1 MHRLILPL
9 AVLLAPALPAL
20 PALAQTPAGNGA
32 ESPAGNGAQARGE
45 SASGADARLRALYEE
60 DHAWVTADRRRILTA
75 DGRSEAGPRLPSATA
90 QAEARRADHARD
102 MLARLD
108 AIPAARLSDAE
119 AVNAAVFRAILEGR
133 IGEADYRGFEMP
145 FNSDSNFWTYLD
157 ARAPYSDVADYEN
170 YIARMRDVPRY
181 FAEHVAN
188 ARAGMQRGFSVP
200 RVSLEGRDASIE
212 PYTRAEDNPFLNA
225 FDRMPASIPADKQAR
240 LRAEAEAAVADSI
253 VPAYRDL
260 LAFMRTEYL
269 PGTRTSLAASD
280 LPDGKAFYAQQIRQY
295 TTLDLTAQE
304 IHQIGLSEVAR
315 IEGEMRAIMQE
326 VGFTGSIAEFN
337 EALRSDPQ
345 FIARTPDELMGVSAY
360 VAKRVDGRIG
370 DYFGFLPRHRFA
382 IRPVA
387 PALAPY
393 YTAGRGGL
401 DACQMNTHDL
411 PSRPLYNIPALTLHE
426 CSPGHSFQAGV
437 ALEQAAMPAFRRETY
452 FSGFG
457 EGWGLYTE
465 YLGEEMGIY
474 RTPYER
480 FGRLS
485 YEMWRAAR
493 LVIDTGIHA
502 YGWDRE
508 RAIDYLAS
516 RTALSRHEVGTEVD
530 RYISWPGQALAYK
543 LGELTM
549 RRVRARAEEAL
560 GPRFDIRKFHDVV
573 LSLGSVPLPVLE
585 QRIEAFI
592 ADGGRGLPGVVYD

>member
-1 MHRLILPL
+1 MPRLILPFV
-9 AVLLAPALPAL
+9 ALLIPALPAC
-20 PALAQTPAGNGA
+20 AHAAT
-32 ESPAGNGAQARGE
+32 ESGAQATMV
-45 SASGADARLRALYEE
+45 SSADARLRALYEA
-60 DHAWVTADRRRILTA
+60 DHAWVLADSRRIEKA
-75 DGRSEAGPRLPSATA
+75 DGRSEAGPRLPSVTA
-90 QAEARRADHARD
+90 EAEARRADHARR
-102 MLARLD
+102 MLARMD
-108 AIPAARLSDAE
+108 AIPTAQLSRAE
-119 AVNAAVFRAILEGR
+119 AINAAVFRALLEER
-133 IGEADYRGFEMP
+133 IGDADHRAFEMP

-157 ARAPYSDVADYEN
+157 ASSPYAGVEDYEN

-188 ARAGMQRGFSVP
+188 ARAGLQRGFSVP

-212 PYTRAEDNPFLNA
+212 PYTRAEGNPFLNA
-225 FDRMPASIPADKQAR
+225 FEQMPASIPAAEQAR
-240 LRAEAEAAVADSI
+240 LRSEAEAAVTGSI

-260 LAFMRTEYL
+260 LAFMRKEYL
-269 PGTRTSLAASD
+269 PGTRTTLAASD
-280 LPDGKAFYAQQIRQY
+280 LPDGEAFYAQQIRKY
-295 TTLDLTAQE
+295 TTLDLTAQQ
-304 IHQIGLSEVAR
+304 IHRIGLSEVAR
-315 IEGEMRAIMQE
+315 IEGEMRAIMDE
-326 VGFTGSIAEFN
+326 VGFNGTIAEFN

-387 PALAPY
+387 PALAPF

-474 RTPYER
+474 RTPHER

-502 YGWDRE
+502 HGWDRE
-508 RAIDYLAS
+508 RAIDYLAA

-549 RRVRARAEEAL
+549 RRVRVRAEEAL

-592 ADGGRGLPGVVYD
+592 AEGGEGLPGVVYD